1 MSERERQTLYA
12 ITYTWN
18 LKYGTNELIYKKKQ
32 IHRHREQTCGYRSG
46 RGMDWEFV
54 ISRCKLLYIEWINS
68 KALLYNTGNYSQY
81 HVTDHNRKEYEKE

>member
-1 MSERERQTLYA
+1 MPFAATWVNLEIITINEMSERERQTLYA

-54 ISRCKLLYIEWINS
+54 ISRCKLLYIE
-68 KALLYNTGNYSQY
+68 
-81 HVTDHNRKEYEKE
+81 

>member
-1 MSERERQTLYA
+1 MPFAATWVNLEIITINEMSERERQTLYA

-18 LKYGTNELIYKKKQ
+18 LKYGTNELIYEKKQ

-54 ISRCKLLYIEWINS
+54 ISRCKLLYIE
-68 KALLYNTGNYSQY
+68 
-81 HVTDHNRKEYEKE
+81 